1 MTYVS
6 DVEAAFDLATRDAAE
21 VLSTDADGL
30 TLRILSHKNAAAVM
44 TQIQLPYERIAE
56 LIIKKQRNGPT
67 GVVAC

>member
-44 TQIQLPYERIAE
+44 TQI
-56 LIIKKQRNGPT
+56 
-67 GVVAC
+67 

>member
-30 TLRILSHKNAAAVM
+30 TLRILSHKNAAAGMIITTNLVKM
-44 TQIQLPYERIAE
+44 KE
-56 LIIKKQRNGPT
+56 LLS
-67 GVVAC
+67 

>member
-30 TLRILSHKNAAAVM
+30 IVM
-44 TQIQLPYERIAE
+44 KHLH
-56 LIIKKQRNGPT
+56 LK
-67 GVVAC
+67 